1 MATAAFGTPWGADR
15 LLGLR
20 AADPRISLY
29 RVEKEMPMTSIRP
42 TPRPLARNL
51 VLAAL
56 GLTVALAFPS
66 PARALGDIVGGEA
79 APWFQGFSG
88 SARIDKG
95 SMAGT
100 NFDFKSDLGL
110 DNRDTSP
117 MGRVWFRL
125 GKSHLIFDYSDSS
138 RTGRNTISKDITF
151 NGTTYTATDTV
162 DSRLD
167 LKLYKTTWRF
177 SFVNLKVVEF
187 GAGLGFNAAK
197 IDAQLDST
205 SAGSTRLNQTV
216 PFPTVNAS
224 LIVKPFP
231 GFHIRTEL
239 DGLSVDVSGN
249 KVTIYD
255 ARVQLEWYFLHAFG
269 VQAGYRQF
277 RFDVNAND
285 FGHVESTF
293 KGPYVGLGV
302 KF

>member
-1 MATAAFGTPWGADR
+1 
-15 LLGLR
+15 
-20 AADPRISLY
+20 
-29 RVEKEMPMTSIRP
+29 MTSIRP
-42 TPRPLARNL
+42 TPGPLARNL

-66 PARALGDIVGGEA
+66 PAHALGDIVGGEA

-88 SARIDKG
+88 SARIDDG
-95 SMAGT
+95 STTGT

-110 DNRDTSP
+110 ANRDTSP

-125 GKSHLIFDYSDSS
+125 GKSRLTIDYADSS
-138 RTGRNTISKDITF
+138 RTGRDTISKDITF

-167 LKLYKTTWRF
+167 LKLYKTAWRY
-177 SFVNLKVVEF
+177 SFLDLKLVEF
-187 GAGLGFNAAK
+187 SAGIGFNAAK
-197 IDAQLDST
+197 IDAALDST
-205 SAGSTRLNQTV
+205 STGATRLNQTV

-224 LIVKPFP
+224 VIVKPFP

-255 ARVQLEWYFLHAFG
+255 ARVQLEWYILHAFG
-269 VQAGYRQF
+269 LQAGYRQF
-277 RFDVNAND
+277 RFDVDAD
-285 FGHVESTF
+285 KFGHVESTF